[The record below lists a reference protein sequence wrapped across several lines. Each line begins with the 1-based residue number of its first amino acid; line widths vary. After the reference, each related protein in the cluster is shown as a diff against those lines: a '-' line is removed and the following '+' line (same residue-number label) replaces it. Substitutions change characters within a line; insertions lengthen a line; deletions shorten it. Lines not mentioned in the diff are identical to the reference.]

1 MTEQARIELSAV
13 DKTRAAFDSLKNNL
27 KSAETQSRSLSS
39 AMGMLVPSLTLAG
52 LAAVAKSSIDAADAL
67 NDMSQRTQVSVK
79 DLASFKLAAEQSGT
93 SLESVGKAIQR
104 LNLSVSQAATDK
116 GMAESLRNLGITSTD
131 ARERLFQLAD
141 AYAKSGGQGRQLAD
155 MQKVLS
161 KSYADT
167 LPLLS
172 QGSQALRDSAIA
184 AGSYS
189 DAMAKLAP
197 DADKFNDELARMKIN
212 SAGAG
217 AAILTDIVPPMADW
231 LGSVNV
237 LIERYGVLTGVLAG
251 IGAAAVPGIT
261 AGDLAGDVSVS
272 AFKRQLEDAK
282 DELKTIEAATKS
294 GTFGLIQLALY
305 GSEADMRRKGEYLRG
320 NIKTLEES
328 IAQFEARGKAK
339 PNGVLGDNGQQLACV
354 AGGGTWDGTRCIPKP
369 AKGGGHTIDKEALA
383 AEDLAAAWKQA
394 GDELQRYQ
402 DDLAFMADVDLAQM
416 GGVNDIAQQWA
427 DAGRALT
434 DDMMTPLEKANVE
447 FGRLDELLA
456 RGVISWET
464 YGRAVF
470 KTQESLD
477 QLPPKISA
485 ADEAAQQFG
494 VTFTS
499 ALEDAIVNGEA
510 VGDMLKGLEQDLA
523 RMIVR
528 MSVTEPLMAAVKG
541 TDWGSVLGNLFANA
555 DGGVY
560 SSPGLSAYSG
570 SVVDRPTLFPFAAGA
585 GLMGEAGAEGIFPL
599 KRGADGK
606 LGVQASGGGGVQVN
620 VINNA
625 GGTQAT
631 ATEREE
637 NGVRIVDV
645 MVEQVEGAMSRRL
658 GRGEGLAPVMER
670 RYGLNPAAGAY

>member
-1 MTEQARIELSAV
+1 
-13 DKTRAAFDSLKNNL
+13 
-27 KSAETQSRSLSS
+27 
-39 AMGMLVPSLTLAG
+39 
-52 LAAVAKSSIDAADAL
+52 
-67 NDMSQRTQVSVK
+67 MSQRTQVSVK

-328 IAQFEARGKAK
+328 IHAEGRDGRDGRHQV
-339 PNGVLGDNGQQLACV
+339 GVAITVRQGFQHVEHRRVQGRLAHAGELDLELGGSDDA
-354 AGGGTWDGTRCIPKP
+354 AGEPFRNHVVDLHENFIGGRFAAIASTGIAEQAFHRAAEEGGDHQNPTLGTRIGRLARLHELDQASLP
-369 AKGGGHTIDKEALA
+369 HVRHIDGR
-383 AEDLAAAWKQA
+383 QA
-394 GDELQRYQ
+394 GVACSCQ
-402 DDLAFMADVDLAQM
+402 DSHV
-416 GGVNDIAQQWA
+416 
-427 DAGRALT
+427 
-434 DDMMTPLEKANVE
+434 
-447 FGRLDELLA
+447 
-456 RGVISWET
+456 
-464 YGRAVF
+464 
-470 KTQESLD
+470 SL
-477 QLPPKISA
+477 
-485 ADEAAQQFG
+485 
-494 VTFTS
+494 
-499 ALEDAIVNGEA
+499 
-510 VGDMLKGLEQDLA
+510 
-523 RMIVR
+523 
-528 MSVTEPLMAAVKG
+528 
-541 TDWGSVLGNLFANA
+541 
-555 DGGVY
+555 
-560 SSPGLSAYSG
+560 PG
-570 SVVDRPTLFPFAAGA
+570 
-585 GLMGEAGAEGIFPL
+585 
-599 KRGADGK
+599 
-606 LGVQASGGGGVQVN
+606 
-620 VINNA
+620 
-625 GGTQAT
+625 
-631 ATEREE
+631 
-637 NGVRIVDV
+637 
-645 MVEQVEGAMSRRL
+645 
-658 GRGEGLAPVMER
+658 
-670 RYGLNPAAGAY
+670 